1 MGCSQLVPTASLC
14 LEHPTP
20 GPQLAAQKW
29 LSSSSSPHPIQTYPR
44 FSSKSSEMRLLIDVT
59 EASLLVPRGVVRH
72 LDWKTRNWESMS
84 YRWFHLRA
92 CFEHSLARNRG
103 GTTSQ
108 WKRHGHSTYSR
119 PVVVV
124 APACTRPAFLL
135 TAPQSLRAIFRNL
148 CRSLG
153 RERDLDVWS
162 HRSPIR
168 IIELMLM
175 FDWNN
180 SQPDEDEWMAD
191 AHLALF
197 VFDCRRRIS
206 AAPQGGWD
214 TQPIQDLTL
223 PRFLSLSRIWTP
235 NRPSDLTKAPCHQ
248 RPLGARYFGN

>member
-72 LDWKTRNWESMS
+72 LDWKTRNWEYMS

-119 PVVVV
+119 PVVSCCPSVHTT
-124 APACTRPAFLL
+124 C
-135 TAPQSLRAIFRNL
+135 IFTHG
-148 CRSLG
+148 SSVSAG
-153 RERDLDVWS
+153 
-162 HRSPIR
+162 H
-168 IIELMLM
+168 
-175 FDWNN
+175 
-180 SQPDEDEWMAD
+180 
-191 AHLALF
+191 
-197 VFDCRRRIS
+197 IS
-206 AAPQGGWD
+206 NPM
-214 TQPIQDLTL
+214 PL
-223 PRFLSLSRIWTP
+223 PRPRKRSRRLVPPKPDPNYRIDADVRLEQLSTR
-235 NRPSDLTKAPCHQ
+235 R
-248 RPLGARYFGN
+248 G